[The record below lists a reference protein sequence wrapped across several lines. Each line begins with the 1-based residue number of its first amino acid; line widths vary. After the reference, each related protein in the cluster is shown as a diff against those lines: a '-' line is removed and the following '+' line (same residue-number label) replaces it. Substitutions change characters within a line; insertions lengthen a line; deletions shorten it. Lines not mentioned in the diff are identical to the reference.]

1 MVQAVLSESE
11 KAREEKSAAMVR
23 RVYACTYCSKRFVS
37 SSTTEIECSTCRPRS
52 TLLLQTTLTSLLHS
66 SPKPVT
72 NGKVLINLSTPSS
85 AIPKSNVPSATP
97 PLDLSLKAKLENA
110 FPPPPSRDW
119 GDADNNEEHGISIA
133 VMAATGPAVAPSDWP
148 SFEDDDDEWNMTLA
162 NLGMEAPSPPPPPH
176 NAKKSVPVDNT
187 TTTAAAATTTTTYDC
202 IDLLSDDDENI
213 SEDDDDDE
221 PILVDFQQPNEDGIV
236 DSDNEDVA
244 SARDMDGPDSF
255 LQEQQKLHSA
265 GLKSAMDVPMT
276 VDGATYDDNKDL
288 RTCLACGADLLHMAS
303 GYKGRLNHIKR
314 CTKKLAYTARDVRLD
329 DSHELFADPPDA
341 GARSTVA
348 PPANGANPYL
358 RKNHWHGPM
367 DATLSA
373 STTTNTLDVVP
384 PNVATEA
391 RETTQSNG
399 SAPRSASDMLMAGAR
414 AAAKRQKVEQQQEQV
429 QPKKQWGKRQPRHP
443 NAASSDRSRWS
454 CPSFKKIPG
463 TDFCC
468 DGFQYAQS
476 AQTRNFFL
484 THFHAD
490 HYGGITKG
498 WNEGIIYCSIPT
510 ANLVH
515 QQLGVA
521 RQYLHP
527 LPMNTR
533 TTMTSLGR
541 PVTVTLLPANHCPGA
556 VMFLFEADKRVI
568 LHVGDFRWNYQ
579 IMSRQALLRPYC
591 RVPWTSGS
599 EHEQQRRRIDDL
611 FLDTTYCDAR
621 YSLPSQ
627 ADCIKA
633 VVDMALK
640 EVERAKAT
648 KSRLLMLF
656 GAYTIGKEIVY
667 MSVAKKL
674 GLPVYVDKRRQAVLS
689 CLDWPK
695 EDLSILTTSP
705 ERTIVWVV
713 PLGHVNMKKM
723 VSYQA
728 IRTKGF
734 SRDYDRVVGF
744 RPTGWSMTSSKKGKD
759 GIIGTTT
766 KGNLTVHSVPYS
778 EHSSFPELVEC
789 LESLNPRRIVP
800 TVDVAKSQQQINL
813 LMKHWRERQSESI
826 L

>member
-1 MVQAVLSESE
+1 
-11 KAREEKSAAMVR
+11 MVR
-23 RVYACTYCSKRFVS
+23 RVYTCTSCSRRFVS
-37 SSTTEIECSTCRPRS
+37 SSTAEIECSACRPRS
-52 TLLLQTTLTSLLHS
+52 TVLLQTTLTSLLHS
-66 SPKPVT
+66 SAKPAT
-72 NGKVLINLSTPSS
+72 NQKVLIDLSTLSS
-85 AIPKSNVPSATP
+85 AVPESGVPSTS
-97 PLDLSLKAKLENA
+97 PLDLPLKAKLDHA
-110 FPPPPSRDW
+110 SQPQQPSRDR
-119 GDADNNEEHGISIA
+119 GNADNNEGQCINIA
-133 VMAATGPAVAPSDWP
+133 AMGATGSAVAHSDWP
-148 SFEDDDDEWNMTLA
+148 SFEDDAEWDMTLA
-162 NLGMEAPSPPPPPH
+162 KLAMHAPSPPPPQH
-176 NAKKSVPVDNT
+176 NAKKSAPIDSST
-187 TTTAAAATTTTTYDC
+187 IPTAAAATTTAYEC

-221 PILVDFQQPNEDGIV
+221 PILADFQDDIV
-236 DSDNEDVA
+236 DSDNE
-244 SARDMDGPDSF
+244 RREMNGPDSF
-255 LQEQQKLHSA
+255 LQEQQKLHHA
-265 GLKSAMDVPMT
+265 GLKSPMDGGPMT
-276 VDGATYDDNKDL
+276 VDQAAHDDNKDL
-288 RTCLACGADLLHMAS
+288 RMCLACGADLMHIAS

-314 CTKKLAYTARDVRLD
+314 CTKKLAYTARDVRVD
-329 DSHELFADPPDA
+329 DSHELFTDRPDT
-341 GARSTVA
+341 GTSSINTTVA
-348 PPANGANPYL
+348 PPSSGVNPYL

-367 DATLSA
+367 DAALSV
-373 STTTNTLDVVP
+373 STATHVLDVVQ
-384 PNVATEA
+384 PNAAIEA
-391 RETTQSNG
+391 RETSQL
-399 SAPRSASDMLMAGAR
+399 AARSASDVLMAGAR

-429 QPKKQWGKRQPRHP
+429 VQPKKQWGKRQSRQP
-443 NAASSDRSRWS
+443 NPSSSADRSRWL

-468 DGFQYAQS
+468 DGFQYAQT

-484 THFHAD
+484 THFHSD

-498 WNEGIIYCSIPT
+498 WNEGIIYCSIAT

-515 QQLGVA
+515 QQLGVV

-527 LPMNTR
+527 LPMNTP
-533 TTMTSLGR
+533 TTMTSLGH

-556 VMFLFEADKRVI
+556 VMFLFEVGKRVI

-579 IMSRQALLRPYC
+579 IMSRQVLLRPYC

-599 EHEQQRRRIDDL
+599 AREQQRRRIDDL

-633 VVDMALK
+633 VVDVALK

-689 CLDWPK
+689 CLDWSK
-695 EDLSILTTSP
+695 EDLSIITTSP
-705 ERTIVWVV
+705 ERTIIWVV

-723 VSYQA
+723 VSYLA

-744 RPTGWSMTSSKKGKD
+744 RPTGWSMTASKKNKN

-789 LESLNPRRIVP
+789 LESLNPRRIIP
-800 TVDVAKSQQQINL
+800 TVDVAKSQQQIDL
-813 LMKHWRERQSESI
+813 LMKHWREKQSES
-826 L
+826 LM